1 MRAEKKLPDRV
12 INKQYTGYKEAVL
25 KAVILAAGAGTRIGN
40 QLPKCLMELPSGKTI
55 IGNQIDILKENGIR
69 EIVVVVGFKKDI
81 IMEKYSDVVYKYN
94 PFYHMTNTSKSLM
107 MALQSIDVGDTLW
120 LNGDVFLESAVID
133 IVLSEKG
140 NVIAV
145 NKAKCDDEEVKYKTG
160 GDGRIVEISKSIEHA
175 EGESVGVN
183 KIIAESFNPFME
195 SLSQCKDSDY
205 FERGIEI
212 CISKGMDFF
221 PVDISKCKCIEIDF
235 QEDFE
240 KVKEFFE

>member
-1 MRAEKKLPDRV
+1 M
-12 INKQYTGYKEAVL
+12 

-55 IGNQIDILKENGIR
+55 IGNQIDILKKNGIR
-69 EIVVVVGFKKDI
+69 EIVIVVGFKKDI
-81 IMEKYSDVVYKYN
+81 IMERHPDVIYKYN

-107 MALQSIDVGDTLW
+107 MALQSIDAGDILW
-120 LNGDVFLESAVID
+120 LNGDVFLESEVVGM
-133 IVLSEKG
+133 VLSEKG

-145 NKAKCDDEEVKYKTG
+145 NKAKCDDEEVKYRT
-160 GDGRIVEISKSIEHA
+160 DNRGRIVEISKRVEHA

-183 KIIAESFNPFME
+183 KIVAGSFELFME
-195 SLSQCKDSDY
+195 SLRQCNDNDY

-212 CISKGMDFF
+212 CISKGMNFS

-235 QEDFE
+235 KEDFE
-240 KVKEFFE
+240 KVKEFFK